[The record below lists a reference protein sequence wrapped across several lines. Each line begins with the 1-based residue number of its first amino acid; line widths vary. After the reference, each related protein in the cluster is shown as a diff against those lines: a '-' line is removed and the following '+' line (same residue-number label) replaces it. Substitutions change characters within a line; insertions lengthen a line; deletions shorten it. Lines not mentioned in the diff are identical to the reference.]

1 MPAFRGRGGRGRGG
15 GGHQRHGGGHQRP
28 GGGHQR
34 HHFNRRQDERDSEW
48 FQNVR
53 SNHDAV
59 DIEFAD
65 YNGEKKHELPEEF
78 VKMLNADQT
87 EAKDD
92 NYLQESDF
100 GITEYVSKDSPGFSG
115 ILKHR
120 YSDFVVHEIDQNG
133 EVVKLT
139 DTSMPSDDTTPD
151 APGSFAEYEQL
162 DEKHKELISALSWIR
177 LLQLAKKCAEGSAK
191 EGIAEHGDVKIDVS
205 KKSKDDRKLF
215 HNIIKT
221 HFPHLDSKTEN
232 VGDDKKFIM
241 VTAKK
246 KLPTNVWPRNRPK
259 HLTFHLCKVK

>member
-100 GITEYVSKDSPGFSG
+100 GITEYVSNLKDKEHVPYENSYQFLVFFLKSMF
-115 ILKHR
+115 IL
-120 YSDFVVHEIDQNG
+120 D
-133 EVVKLT
+133 
-139 DTSMPSDDTTPD
+139 
-151 APGSFAEYEQL
+151 
-162 DEKHKELISALSWIR
+162 
-177 LLQLAKKCAEGSAK
+177 
-191 EGIAEHGDVKIDVS
+191 
-205 KKSKDDRKLF
+205 
-215 HNIIKT
+215 
-221 HFPHLDSKTEN
+221 
-232 VGDDKKFIM
+232 
-241 VTAKK
+241 
-246 KLPTNVWPRNRPK
+246 
-259 HLTFHLCKVK
+259 